1 MNFERELDELYAL
14 PFDEFTRARDALA
27 RRARDAGDREASAAI
42 KALAKPTVTAWAVNQ
57 LSRRDE
63 VGMRALLRAAERLRS
78 AGEGVLGGD
87 ASAAHDLQEATRDER
102 EAVSRLTA
110 TARAILA
117 ERDDAP
123 SQQLID
129 RIAGT
134 LHAVATDDAGRELVR
149 TGRLTRDLDPSGFA
163 LPLGGA
169 PVRRTKASRPR
180 PAAPDKQARE
190 RVRVLREQATAL
202 ERAAEEARDRATAAG
217 KELRGAERDAERAA
231 ARAQRAREQLEAA
244 EAKLRAQGPR
254 TRGRS

>member
-1 MNFERELDELYAL
+1 MTFEREIGELYAL
-14 PFDEFTRARDALA
+14 PLEEFTRARDELA

-63 VGMRALLRAAERLRS
+63 VGMRALLRAADRLRS
-78 AGEGVLGGD
+78 AGEAVLGGD
-87 ASAAHDLQEATRDER
+87 ASAAQDLQEATRDER
-102 EAVSRLTA
+102 EAVARLTA
-110 TARAILA
+110 TARAVLA

-163 LPLGGA
+163 LPLGSA
-169 PVRRTKASRPR
+169 PVRRAKSARPR
-180 PAAPDKQARE
+180 ADARDKQARE
-190 RVRVLREQATAL
+190 RVRALREQAEAL
-202 ERAAEEARDRATAAG
+202 EREAEEARDRATAAG
-217 KELRGAERDAERAA
+217 KDLRQAERDAERAT

-244 EAKLRAQGPR
+244 EAKLQAQEPR
-254 TRGRS
+254 TRRRS